1 MLDIDADSARGL
13 VLAAIVLQLVFL
25 SIGVLVILFFFAAA
39 VNSSYY
45 GPGGTP
51 AMVFPIFGLALPIVI
66 SFGSFWIVLDYL
78 LILKPIDQEN
88 LEKAESNA
96 LVLGLVQL
104 FLGGVIPGILIIFG
118 YMKVR
123 DSLRYKRMQNQ
134 SGGWNN

>member
-1 MLDIDADSARGL
+1 MLDNDADSARSL
-13 VLAAIVLQLVFL
+13 VLAAIVLQLVL
-25 SIGVLVILFFFAAA
+25 LLVMIVFILFFFAAA
-39 VNSSYY
+39 FNSSSL

-51 AMVFPIFGLALPIVI
+51 AMVFPLFALALPVVI
-66 SFGSFWIVLDYL
+66 FFGSFWIVLDYL

-118 YMKVR
+118 YMKIR
-123 DSLRYKRMQNQ
+123 DSLRHKRMQNQ